1 MPAILL
7 SYMAIEKIG
16 RRLGLS
22 IAMLISGVS
31 CGMIQILQGGPL
43 AYLGRILT
51 RIFTQNRRLIK
62 ICYSFFGRYL
72 NLNNTVTL
80 YRDKLI

>member
-1 MPAILL
+1 
-7 SYMAIEKIG
+7 MAIEKIG

-43 AYLGRILT
+43 AYLGRLLLSNSKL
-51 RIFTQNRRLIK
+51 FLIK
-62 ICYSFFGRYL
+62 ESFCCKIG
-72 NLNNTVTL
+72 NL
-80 YRDKLI
+80 